1 MSSPRHATLSAKA
14 RRLGIAAL
22 IAVVASGFVTMA
34 RAEIVAPPSERE
46 LQSRNPAL
54 YGTAREFFPSDDGER
69 SARRVFRLTRDQID
83 ASVASLLPG
92 LATRSVKTALPR
104 DPLQTN
110 YEYADMLTFNAANAR
125 GYMDWVR
132 EISAN
137 ARKAPGKIIDC
148 KADGKGDCIDGAVR
162 RFLVRAFRGSGDDG
176 EIVRIAGEIA
186 KITGGAAE
194 QAGVLVELALT
205 SPEFLFRKEVHS
217 ERRGR
222 MAAPQLLQALTYMI
236 ADAPPEAL
244 GLAADEALRH
254 VQTPFDRH
262 ATTESVLASTFAREK
277 LVRFFKAW
285 LEIKEPS
292 EFRVSKQVFP
302 EFTEQL
308 AAAMV
313 DESERLLR
321 HVLSKPEPRLS
332 DITLATATF
341 PTKPLEGIYKNKIVD
356 PSGAKAIDLDKAQ
369 RLGIFTHPAVLAS
382 QSGTTSSAPIKRG
395 VFWTRKVMCID
406 MDAPPKTVDTTVYEI
421 AGKTE
426 RERIEA
432 VTKGPTCIG
441 CHKVID
447 PLGFFQESYDALGRF
462 RDKDEDGHPIDASA
476 TFGFLGGGERKTT
489 SSVEALRLLTSSD
502 QFKQCFVRQAFRF
515 YMGRKEEPSDDA
527 VLRAMFIEFA
537 HEDRRDIVGLLRA
550 LVSSSQVRLRPVETG
565 TAKE

>member
-1 MSSPRHATLSAKA
+1 M
-14 RRLGIAAL
+14 
-22 IAVVASGFVTMA
+22 
-34 RAEIVAPPSERE
+34 
-46 LQSRNPAL
+46 
-54 YGTAREFFPSDDGER
+54 
-69 SARRVFRLTRDQID
+69 
-83 ASVASLLPG
+83 
-92 LATRSVKTALPR
+92 
-104 DPLQTN
+104 
-110 YEYADMLTFNAANAR
+110 
-125 GYMDWVR
+125 
-132 EISAN
+132 
-137 ARKAPGKIIDC
+137 
-148 KADGKGDCIDGAVR
+148 
-162 RFLVRAFRGSGDDG
+162 RAFCGGGDAG
-176 EIVRIAGEIA
+176 EIVRIAGEID
-186 KITGGAAE
+186 KITGGTAE

-244 GLAADEALRH
+244 GLDAREALRF

-262 ATTESVLASTFAREK
+262 ATTESVLASTLAREK

-292 EFRVSKQVFP
+292 DFRVSKQVFP

-313 DESERLLR
+313 DETERLLR
-321 HVLSKPEPRLS
+321 HVLSQPEPRLA
-332 DITLATATF
+332 DITLATGTF
-341 PTKPLEGIYKNKIVD
+341 LSKPLEAIYKARAAD
-356 PSGAKAIDLDKAQ
+356 AKTPIDLDQAQ
-369 RLGIFTHPAVLAS
+369 RLGVFTHPALLAS
-382 QSGTTSSAPIKRG
+382 HSGTTSSAPIKRG
-395 VFWTRKVMCID
+395 VFWTRKVLCID

-432 VTKGPTCIG
+432 VTKGPGCIG

-476 TFGFLGGGERKTT
+476 TFGFLGGGERTTT

-502 QFKQCFVRQAFRF
+502 QFKQCFVRQAFRL
-515 YMGRKEEPSDDA
+515 YMGRKEESSDDA

-537 HEDRRDIVGLLRA
+537 HEDRQDILGLLRA
-550 LVSSSQVRLRPVETG
+550 LVNSSQVRLRPVETG